1 MYESYALTSHSLW
14 YQYFPSCCPWPTP
27 IWCNGNPK
35 TLALQDKWGLH
46 YFTQTLGWID
56 IASRNFLAAINR
68 FQVLSGFVCHV
79 IEVSKLPI
87 DYRQRMDPTHMQA
100 LISIVWKGVNQ
111 ADLETNSPAIG
122 WSVPVGGNTEL
133 WGPMTKRKDAYK
145 WQMNAGCRHVPVCVS
160 KLVDIGGVGIPI
172 ERLQDQSWHTS
183 PGNGLVWPD
192 QSKPTKAHWKTLR
205 RYLCHTFAPRL
216 APVSKLEPTSWMWY
230 WDNGSWYQGRSFF
243 TIKTDLPKIR

>member
-1 MYESYALTSHSLW
+1 
-14 YQYFPSCCPWPTP
+14 
-27 IWCNGNPK
+27 
-35 TLALQDKWGLH
+35 
-46 YFTQTLGWID
+46 
-56 IASRNFLAAINR
+56 
-68 FQVLSGFVCHV
+68 
-79 IEVSKLPI
+79 
-87 DYRQRMDPTHMQA
+87 MDPTPMEA
-100 LISIVWKGVNQ
+100 LSSIVWKGVNR

-145 WQMNAGCRHVPVCVS
+145 WQMNAGYRYVPVCVS

-172 ERLQDQSWHTS
+172 ERLQDQSWQTS

-216 APVSKLEPTSWMWY
+216 APGSKLEPTSWMWY
-230 WDNGSWYQGRSFF
+230 WDNGSWYQGRSFS
-243 TIKTDLPKIR
+243 TIMQANMIHTGRMIDSVTKV